1 MIFERRNFL
10 KTGTAGLAAGLVNPA
25 SALAQTSATASSG
38 ELEGGTESVRL
49 QGRLKSGVLEIEARD
64 FVEGKD
70 RTLVVRG
77 KFNSIN
83 LYSAMFSY
91 NHDRTVFALLRDHD
105 HSTTLV
111 LSDTEDPKIGRLSV
125 WNDAEAPET
134 FRVDK
139 EKVFD
144 TENLKESILD
154 GKGSSLDLVG
164 KRKPPVFSPEELEM
178 VFGDNPGLREFMR
191 GKRST
196 HHPRPEQKLNA
207 WICHFLS
214 NVPGSLFGV
223 PWAAY

>member
-1 MIFERRNFL
+1 MMFERRNFL
-10 KTGTAGLAAGLVNPA
+10 KTGTAGLAAGLMIPV
-25 SALAQTSATASSG
+25 SALAQSSAAASSG
-38 ELEGGTESVRL
+38 ELEGGTGSVRL
-49 QGRLKSGVLEIEARD
+49 RGRLKAGELELEVRD

-70 RTLVVRG
+70 RALVARG

-91 NHDRTVFALLRDHD
+91 NHDRTVFALLRDED

-125 WNDAEAPET
+125 WNDAGAPET
-134 FRVDK
+134 FRVVK

-164 KRKPPVFSPEELEM
+164 KRKAPVFSLKELEM
-178 VFGDNPGLREFMR
+178 VFGDNPELREFMR

-196 HHPRPEQKLNA
+196 HHPRREQKLIA
-207 WICHFLS
+207 WDCELLS
-214 NVPGSLFGV
+214 TVPGSLLGV
-223 PWAAY
+223 VWAAY